1 MHQEPILMFHFRSIT
16 TASLVLGM
24 IATAQ
29 ADIQEDFFKAVQS
42 GQVKQLTKQMRPELL
57 VEVDEPVLA
66 AWMNA
71 INEKLGSVKSIQQ
84 TGFANEG
91 GLTNRIKTSDA
102 TIQFEHGTA
111 TSSLKTMNGEII
123 GFNVTSPELGDDW
136 FQGPTDTRVYEEMG
150 ITFVKRFLGGQTDD
164 AYAMCHPALQEV
176 ISVESFVEMSR
187 SIRENAGALK
197 SATFKSSR
205 MDLLDDGQTLF
216 LNFDISC
223 EKATGTCEIKVQFV
237 GMKGHLLGYDFE

>member
-1 MHQEPILMFHFRSIT
+1 MFHFRTIT
-16 TASLVLGM
+16 AASLVLGM

-29 ADIQEDFFKAVQS
+29 ADVQQDFFKAVQS
-42 GQVKQLTKQMRPELL
+42 GKVQQLTKQMRSELL

-91 GLTNRIKTSDA
+91 GLTDRTKTSDA

-111 TSSLKTMNGEII
+111 TSSLKTMNGKLI
-123 GFNVTSPELGDDW
+123 GFNVTSAELGDDW
-136 FQGPTDTRVYEEMG
+136 FKGPTDTKLYEEMG
-150 ITFVKRFLGGQTDD
+150 RTFIKRFLAGQTDD

-187 SIRENAGALK
+187 AVRENAGTLK

-205 MDLLDDGQTLF
+205 MDLSDGGQTLL
-216 LNFDISC
+216 LNFDINC
-223 EKATGTCEIKVQFV
+223 EEATGTCEIKVQFV